1 MDADNATN
9 MMVDVPNSQ
18 SSLNPVSLPSD
29 EPKPNQAAEGED
41 GWVVVSSRRSKG
53 KRN

>member
-18 SSLNPVSLPSD
+18 SSLNPVSMATD
-29 EPKPNQAAEGED
+29 EPKPNQAAEAED
-41 GWVVVSSRRSKG
+41 GWVAVSSRRNKG